1 MADIEQ
7 VHLYIEDG
15 GDDELVNEIIQALHP
30 EFLQIPG
37 LKIHKHNVTDW
48 PSEPFVYVATDLMIY
63 YGIKLTTTNCLT
75 QDGSAYGKRL
85 YLIML
90 KKKME

>member
-1 MADIEQ
+1 MENITE

-15 GDDELVNEIIQALHP
+15 GDGKLVNEIIQALHP
-30 EFLQIPG
+30 EFLQVPG
-37 LKIHKHNVTDW
+37 LKIHRHDVTDW
-48 PSEPFVYVATDLMIY
+48 PSEPFVYAATDLMVHH
-63 YGIKLTTTNCLT
+63 GIKLTTTNCLT

-90 KKKME
+90 KE

>member
-1 MADIEQ
+1 MENITE

-15 GDDELVNEIIQALHP
+15 GNGKLVNEIIQALHP
-30 EFLQIPG
+30 EFLQVPG
-37 LKIHKHNVTDW
+37 LKIHRHDVTGW
-48 PSEPFVYVATDLMIY
+48 PSEPFVYAATDLMVHN
-63 YGIKLTTTNCLT
+63 GIKLTTTNCLT

-90 KKKME
+90 KE